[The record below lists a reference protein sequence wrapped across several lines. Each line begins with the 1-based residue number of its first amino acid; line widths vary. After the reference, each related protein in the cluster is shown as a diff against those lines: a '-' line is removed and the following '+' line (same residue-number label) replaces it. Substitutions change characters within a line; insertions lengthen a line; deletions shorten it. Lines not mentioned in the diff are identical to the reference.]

1 MHFNPRELKDT
12 GFRKSAQRIFK
23 NLLSIIKSYIQ
34 TLIKDLTVFTIE
46 SLCTQN
52 ASLVGYRY
60 LTNIP
65 TKKKNHLGIQHP
77 CCLTLPPFLYIM
89 FFFHFYPLRSSSNFN
104 CLRVL
109 IIFHVISLINYS
121 IISFKLIRWKIIKW
135 REK

>member
-65 TKKKNHLGIQHP
+65 TKKKSFRDSTPLLLDTTSLLIYNV
-77 CCLTLPPFLYIM
+77 
-89 FFFHFYPLRSSSNFN
+89 FFHFYPLRSSSNFN